1 MRASE
6 EETEDTTPL
15 ALGFE
20 LKAEQLTKTRF
31 SWGYEPFT
39 MAHLEAGKSVYLSI
53 RPLRRGKRNNWI
65 KSGLSWRTFEYR
77 MNGRGFDPAHADA
90 LTRIFAL
97 SEADRSHTAAV
108 EQLWINQFRSPILW
122 EALARAREAGVAF
135 VGLENVGEVRL
146 GEGADVGLDLT
157 GADDLTVRA
166 LAHIDGE
173 PRPEARML
181 GSNGVIDIRQGA
193 RDTFDIEFA
202 ATSAPVP
209 MPVQKLL
216 EARTRIDVP
225 KSDREAFFD
234 SALPRLN
241 RVTSVASG
249 DGSVTM
255 PAPKSRGCSSR
266 SPTAVR
272 TRLHSRGRGSTPQL
286 GIATVC
292 ISRVV
297 LAATATTRMSF
308 LPRCVSCGQR
318 LAARAPMTAH
328 PKAPR
333 S

>member
-1 MRASE
+1 
-6 EETEDTTPL
+6 
-15 ALGFE
+15 
-20 LKAEQLTKTRF
+20 
-31 SWGYEPFT
+31 
-39 MAHLEAGKSVYLSI
+39 
-53 RPLRRGKRNNWI
+53 
-65 KSGLSWRTFEYR
+65 

-97 SEADRSHTAAV
+97 SEADRSHTATV

-193 RDTFDIEFA
+193 RDSFDIEFA
-202 ATSAPVP
+202 GTGAPVP

-225 KSDREAFFD
+225 KSEREAFFD

-255 PAPKSRGCSSR
+255 PAPKKPRLQLEVAYSGANTVALAWSWFYPSTRNRYGVYQQGGASRDR
-266 SPTAVR
+266 DYEDELLAEVRELWPTVGGARPDDRAPEGTEKLSDVD
-272 TRLHSRGRGSTPQL
+272 
-286 GIATVC
+286 
-292 ISRVV
+292 
-297 LAATATTRMSF
+297 TAHFTTRV
-308 LPRCVSCGQR
+308 LPELEAMDGIDVTVSGTRHTYRELDGDPSVRVRQ
-318 LAARAPMTAH
+318 T
-328 PKAPR
+328 
-333 S
+333 